1 MTTPATPALLTLV
14 ERLARPELL
23 AMKAYASARSLV
35 DNAQR
40 LTFLDANESPFA
52 ASDPP
57 LNRYP
62 EPQPRALRERFA
74 QLYGVGQDQLLIGRG
89 SDEAIEVLVRAFCRA
104 ECDAVLIC
112 PPTYGVYEIASQLQG
127 AQLIKVPLHA
137 DASLDEPAILAAIE
151 QHTADHSLPRLKL
164 VFVCSPNNP
173 TGTRYPQEQLR
184 RLCQAAEGRCLLVV
198 DEAYGE
204 FSDEASMATLLAE
217 FQNLVV
223 LRTFSKAW
231 ALAGARCGVALG
243 SPAVIALLQKV
254 RAPYPLSSPAIAAI
268 AAGTDDQ
275 AQARMIQR
283 VQLLG
288 QLRDSLRAELEHLS
302 IVQEVFASSA
312 NFLLVRFSDSATS
325 AAVMAAT
332 RSAGLILR
340 DRSSEPGLQGC
351 IRISIGTEESNRQLL
366 AVLSEV
372 QP

>member
-1 MTTPATPALLTLV
+1 MTTPATPPSQTLV

-35 DNAQR
+35 DNAQA

-62 EPQPRALRERFA
+62 EPQPRGLRERFA

-104 ECDAVLIC
+104 ERDAVLIC

-137 DASLDEPAILAAIE
+137 DASLDEPAILAAIDR
-151 QHTADHSLPRLKL
+151 HSADHALPRLKI

-173 TGTRYPQEQLR
+173 TGTLYPQAQLR

-204 FSDEASMATLLAE
+204 FSDQPSMATLLAD
-217 FQNLVV
+217 FQHLVV

-243 SPAVIALLQKV
+243 SPEVIALLQKL

-268 AAGTDDQ
+268 DAGTDDQ
-275 AQARMIQR
+275 ARSLMIQR

-288 QLRDSLRAELEHLS
+288 QLRDSLRADLEQLR
-302 IVQEVFASSA
+302 IVREVFTSTA
-312 NFLLVRFSDSATS
+312 NFLLVRFVDSATA

-332 RSAGLILR
+332 RNAGLILR
-340 DRSSEPGLQGC
+340 DRSGEAGLQGC
-351 IRISIGTEESNRQLL
+351 IRISVGTAESNRQLL
-366 AVLSEV
+366 SVLREV